1 MAVERKTAGRIL
13 IKSASFNYSA
23 IDSRAIY
30 SSTGCIG
37 PSAQR
42 TQPRARCHS
51 SFDSATLDSSHDSFF
66 PSHFA
71 LPSFSLPYFLDS
83 ALSTHDIRP
92 AKISSLP
99 SNVPRLSRF
108 CRHGICKVTYPMTRE
123 ELESRFSPSRRPSL
137 YRQTGRRTSRGPSL
151 TLYKAVDGRLN

>member
-51 SFDSATLDSSHDSFF
+51 SFDSAALDSSLDPFF
-66 PSHFA
+66 LSHFA
-71 LPSFSLPYFLDS
+71 LPSFSLPHFLDS

-99 SNVPRLSRF
+99 FERSE
-108 CRHGICKVTYPMTRE
+108 T
-123 ELESRFSPSRRPSL
+123 
-137 YRQTGRRTSRGPSL
+137 L
-151 TLYKAVDGRLN
+151 TLLSPRDLQSYVPYDERATRIPVSPFASSVSLSTDRATDLKRTEFNAIQSG